1 LSPLRVSLEI
11 KQIQTEGQTMS
22 QRTYEVEIEGISPLI
37 QNNPEASNKKR
48 ELKPNPSRRSSPEDP
63 QEEWRCRAY
72 YLREDGQLGH
82 PAEAMEMC
90 LREAASEIK
99 GTGKRTLA
107 KPVKRTCFLEGEY
120 MTITNRTI
128 VDCSPKRMAPRN
140 STGQTTPYYA
150 PEFAAG
156 WRMKFH
162 IHIMDDES
170 VTPVALKRVIDKAG
184 QAIGLGV
191 HRPKYG
197 RFMVV
202 KFDEVPVNLKQVA

>member
-1 LSPLRVSLEI
+1 MP
-11 KQIQTEGQTMS
+11 

-37 QNNPEASNKKR
+37 QNNPEQSNTKR
-48 ELKPNPSRRSSPEDP
+48 TLKPNPSRRSSPADP
-63 QEEWRCRAY
+63 QEEWRARV
-72 YLREDGQLGH
+72 YLLGENGELGH

-90 LREAASEIK
+90 LREAAAEIK
-99 GTGKRTLA
+99 GTGRRTLA
-107 KPVKRTCFLEGEY
+107 KPIKRTCFLEGEY

-128 VDCSPKRMAPRN
+128 IDCSPKRMAPRN

-156 WRMKFH
+156 WRMRFQ
-162 IHIMDDES
+162 IHLMDDDS
-170 VTPVALKRVIDKAG
+170 VTPVALKQVIEKAG
-184 QAIGLGV
+184 QSIGLGV

-202 KFDEVPVNLKQVA
+202 KFEEIAVSLKQVA

>member
-1 LSPLRVSLEI
+1 
-11 KQIQTEGQTMS
+11 MS
-22 QRTYEVEIEGISPLI
+22 QRTYQVEIEGISPLI
-37 QNNPEASNKKR
+37 QNNPEQSNEKR
-48 ELKPNPSRRSSPEDP
+48 QLKPNPTRRSSPNDP
-63 QEEWRCRAY
+63 QEEWRLRAY
-72 YLREDGQLGH
+72 YINEDGTLGH

-90 LREAASEIK
+90 LREAAAEIK
-99 GTGKRTLA
+99 GTGRRTLA

-120 MTITNRTI
+120 MTITNRKI

-156 WRMKFH
+156 WRMAFQ

-170 VTPVALKRVIDKAG
+170 VTPVALKQVIEKAG

-202 KFDEVPVNLKQVA
+202 KFEEIPVSLKQVA

>member
-1 LSPLRVSLEI
+1 
-11 KQIQTEGQTMS
+11 MS
-22 QRTYEVEIEGISPLI
+22 QRTYAVTIEGIAPLI
-37 QNNPEASNKKR
+37 QNNPEKSNQKR
-48 ELKPNPSRRSSPEDP
+48 NMKPNPTRRSSPEDP
-63 QEEWRCRAY
+63 QEEWRCRTY
-72 YLREDGQLGH
+72 YLNEDGTLGH

-90 LREAASEIK
+90 LREAAAEIK
-99 GTGKRTLA
+99 GTGRRTLA
-107 KPVKRTCFLEGEY
+107 KPVKRTCFLEGNY

-128 VDCSPKRMAPRN
+128 VDCFARRMAPRN
-140 STGQTTPYYA
+140 SSGQTTPYYA

-156 WRMKFH
+156 WRMDFQ

-170 VTPVALKRVIDKAG
+170 VTPIALKQVIEKAG

-202 KFDEVPVNLKQVA
+202 KFDEIPLPLKQVA

>member
-1 LSPLRVSLEI
+1 
-11 KQIQTEGQTMS
+11 MS
-22 QRTYEVEIEGISPLI
+22 QRTFEVEIEGIAPLI
-37 QNNPEASNKKR
+37 QNNPEKSNRKR
-48 ELKPNPSRRSSPEDP
+48 DIRPNPTRRSSPEDP
-63 QEEWRCRAY
+63 QEEWRILVY
-72 YLREDGQLGH
+72 PLDEQGTLGH
-82 PAEAMEMC
+82 PSEAMEMC
-90 LREAASEIK
+90 LREAAAEIK
-99 GTGKRTLA
+99 GTGRRTLA
-107 KPVKRTCFLEGEY
+107 KPIKRTCFLEGEY

-128 VDCSPKRMAPRN
+128 VDCSPRRMAPRN

-156 WRMKFH
+156 WRMKFQ

-170 VTPVALKRVIDKAG
+170 VTPVALKQVIEKAG

-202 KFDEVPVNLKQVA
+202 RFDEIPVSLKQVA